1 MGIDRKV
8 WLRKKLAYWHE
19 SLVPPFFYPI
29 ALKSW
34 FRKCT
39 GRELNLKEPKTY
51 CDKINWIKLYGVTPE
66 MTRLSDKYLVREF
79 VKEKIGEE
87 YLIPL
92 LGAWDRFDDIDFDRL
107 PDRFALKTNHG
118 SATNIIVDDKSRLDI
133 NDAREKFNF
142 WMSINFAFQ
151 FGYQLQYRDI
161 KRKIIAEEFIDN
173 GGNDLFDYKI
183 HCFNGVPEYIEYIG
197 GRRDSAHEIYFDM
210 DWNPVDFYDAVFP
223 RYEKIP
229 SKPECLGKLRE
240 LAERLSEGWN
250 YVRVDFYVLDNGDI
264 KFGEMTF
271 TPGSGQYTWNP
282 PEADLFMGEKIVLP
296 IEK

>member
-1 MGIDRKV
+1 MGINRKV
-8 WLRKKLAYWHE
+8 WLSKKLAEWHE
-19 SLVPPFFYPI
+19 SLVPPFLYPV
-29 ALKSW
+29 ALKNW

-39 GRELNLKEPKTY
+39 GRELDLKEPKTF

-66 MTRLSDKYLVREF
+66 MTRLSDKYLVRDF
-79 VKEKIGEE
+79 VAEKIGEK

-92 LGAWDRFDDIDFDRL
+92 LGAWDRFDDINFDLL

-118 SATNIIVDDKSRLDI
+118 SETNIIVEDKSKLDKK
-133 NDAREKFNF
+133 DAREKFKF
-142 WMSINFAFQ
+142 WMGINFAFQ

-161 KRKIIAEEFIDN
+161 KRKIIAEEFIEN

-183 HCFNGVPEYIEYIG
+183 HCFDGKPAYIEVIG
-197 GRRDSAHEIYFDM
+197 GRKQSAREIYFDT

-229 SKPECLGKLRE
+229 AKPECLDELLKL
-240 LAERLSEGWN
+240 AATLSEGWN

-282 PEADLFMGEKIVLP
+282 PEADLFMGEKIKLT
-296 IEK
+296 KK